1 MFSIRMR
8 AEKNKKHISG
18 AENLVDIPR
27 IQTTVSAL
35 VERALSHEKG
45 EPDLINITVESLK
58 TPIKKVTS
66 LPLILANVENEIE
79 GKILA
84 RKLLRE
90 LKIPA
95 LCVEKSISLLEK
107 GPANGENMRGAI
119 IMDMK
124 GNRLEPDRI
133 RGIRASRMDITDE
146 AANELFK
153 ELSDSGLST
162 FFTTISE
169 ALILATKVASVKG
182 TIAELCWSD
191 DPSYTAGYVASEKMG
206 YIRIPHLKKKG
217 DPFGGR
223 IFFVDNI
230 DTLKYITEME
240 LTPVLVNKFGKI
252 VELIGKNKKELN

>member
-18 AENLVDIPR
+18 AENLVDIPE

-119 IMDMK
+119 IMDLK
-124 GNRLEPDRI
+124 GNRIEPDRI

-146 AANELFK
+146 ASNELFK
-153 ELSDSGLST
+153 ELSGSGLSSY
-162 FFTTISE
+162 FKNISE

-182 TIAELCWSD
+182 TVAELCWSD
-191 DPSYTAGYVASEKMG
+191 DPSYTAGYVASQKMG
-206 YIRIPHLKKKG
+206 YIRISHLKKKG
-217 DPFGGR
+217 GQLGGR
-223 IFFVDNI
+223 VFFVDDI
-230 DTLKYITEME
+230 DHGKYITEIE
-240 LTPVLVNKFGKI
+240 KTPVLVNKFGGI
-252 VELIGKNKKELN
+252 VELIRNQIKI